1 MASYRWLTESEI
13 MNYVEFPT
21 DKTPESLAREV
32 TCLKM
37 MITCILQSMSQVDAG
52 KAILNMERYL
62 GSLENTADSEA
73 FIATLKQIKTGY
85 LQ

>member
-1 MASYRWLTESEI
+1 

-21 DKTPESLAREV
+21 EKNPESLAREV
-32 TCLKM
+32 ICLKM

-62 GSLENTADSEA
+62 SSLENTADSEV
-73 FIATLKQIKTGY
+73 FISTLKQIKTGY